1 MSLKGLFDHLFRNHN
16 KELLHFAG
24 QRTAE
29 VAEDVVQE
37 SFLRLLQ
44 HPEPQTI
51 ENHRAYLYKL
61 TGNALVD
68 YQRKLAV
75 RERYHS
81 QVEDLDSLP
90 AQTPGLDIGLHHQQ
104 TLQGVLPALDELPPL
119 QRSIF
124 LLHRCDG
131 LTYLQIGKLLKLSR
145 SHVERQFYAA
155 LAHCFA
161 ASLTAKR

>member
-1 MSLKGLFDHLFRNHN
+1 MTIKGLFDHLFRSHN
-16 KELLHFAG
+16 QELLHFAG
-24 QRTAE
+24 QRAAE

-44 HPEPQTI
+44 HPEPQMI

-75 RERYHS
+75 RGRYHS
-81 QVEDLDSLP
+81 EVEDLDSLP
-90 AQTPGLDIGLHHQQ
+90 ADAPGPDIRLHHQQ
-104 TLQGVLPALDELPPL
+104 ILQGVLRALEQLAPL
-119 QRSIF
+119 QRTIF

-131 LTYLQIGKLLKLSR
+131 LTYLQIAKLLKMSR
-145 SHVERQFYAA
+145 SQVERQFYAA
-155 LAHCFA
+155 LEHCFV
-161 ASLTAKR
+161 ASLTADP

>member
-24 QRTAE
+24 QRAAE

-51 ENHRAYLYKL
+51 DNHRAYLYKL
-61 TGNALVD
+61 TSNVLVD

-75 RERYHS
+75 RERYRGE
-81 QVEDLDSLP
+81 VEDLESLP
-90 AQTPGLDIGLHHQQ
+90 GDAPGLDIGLHHQQ
-104 TLQGVLPALDELPPL
+104 ILQSVMRALDDLPPL
-119 QRSIF
+119 QRNIF
-124 LLHRCDG
+124 LLHRFDG

-145 SHVERQFYAA
+145 SSVERQFYAA
-155 LAHCFA
+155 LEHCFA
-161 ASLTAKR
+161 AFLTGNR